1 MQSSKHADV
10 SEFFSS
16 LLLGALFPE
25 DAALS
30 TVFTDKS
37 PQGYAKT
44 DAASF

>member
-1 MQSSKHADV
+1 MQSSKHAD
-10 SEFFSS
+10 
-16 LLLGALFPE
+16 ALFHE